1 MSATPIIQLSNITVL
16 QGNNPVINQ
25 LSLTID
31 RGEFVYLIGK
41 TGSGKSS
48 LLKTLYGELPLQ
60 NGEGKVAGYD
70 LIQLKKKQIPF
81 LRRKIGIVFQDFQ
94 LLNDR
99 SVYENLRFVM
109 KATGWTDE
117 NEIRQQ
123 ITDVLNRVILS
134 GKGEKMPFELSGGE
148 QQRVCVARALI
159 NKPELILADEP
170 TGNLDAETS
179 VEIMQLFLDIS
190 KSGTAI
196 VFATHDIALYNKFP
210 ARTLKFEEGKVTQL

>member
-1 MSATPIIQLSNITVL
+1 MSSIPIIQLSNITVF

-109 KATGWTDE
+109 KATGWVDE
-117 NEIRQQ
+117 NDIRKQ
-123 ITDVLNRVILS
+123 ITDVLNRVMLS
-134 GKGEKMPFELSGGE
+134 EKSEKMPYELSGGE

-170 TGNLDAETS
+170 TGNLDADTS
-179 VEIMQLFLDIS
+179 VEIMQLFLEIS

-196 VFATHDIALYNKFP
+196 VFATHDIALYSKFP